1 MPLVS
6 FRLCSEHFKTFLHV
20 VVSTFS
26 KSPVFSERRPLP
38 MSGVSPS
45 SESCRAASLPGT
57 TPPHPSLLLMVLR
70 PDVVAPCWD
79 VKLATPLIQAD
90 RHSIANFW
98 KTSPRTGRLWHK
110 PAEDIAMPESV
121 TAGLPD
127 RLAAH
132 TLIWGPYL
140 GACEVL
146 TVQALSH

>member
-1 MPLVS
+1 MPLVN
-6 FRLCSEHFKTFLHV
+6 FQLCSEHFKTFLHA
-20 VVSTFS
+20 VVSAFS
-26 KSPVFSERRPLP
+26 ESLVFSDRWLLL
-38 MSGVSPS
+38 GVSPS
-45 SESCRAASLPGT
+45 SESPLPSTPYLSLF
-57 TPPHPSLLLMVLR
+57 LMAPL
-70 PDVVAPCWD
+70 PDVVAPCCD

-98 KTSPRTGRLWHK
+98 KSSPRTGRLWHK

-140 GACEVL
+140 GACKVL
-146 TVQALSH
+146 TVQAPSH

>member
-1 MPLVS
+1 MPLVN
-6 FRLCSEHFKTFLHV
+6 FRLCSEHFKTFLHAA
-20 VVSTFS
+20 VSTFS
-26 KSPVFSERRPLP
+26 RSPVFSVLWPLLLL
-38 MSGVSPS
+38 GVSRS
-45 SESCRAASLPGT
+45 SESLMAAPSQA
-57 TPPHPSLLLMVLR
+57 PPHLSLFLMALR

-132 TLIWGPYL
+132 TLIWGLYL
-140 GACEVL
+140 GAREVL
-146 TVQALSH
+146 TVQAPSH